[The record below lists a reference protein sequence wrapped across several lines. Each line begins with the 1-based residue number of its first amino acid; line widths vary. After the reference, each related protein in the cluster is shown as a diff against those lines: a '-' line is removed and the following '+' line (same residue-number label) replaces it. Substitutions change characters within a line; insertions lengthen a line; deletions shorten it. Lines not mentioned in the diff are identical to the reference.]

1 MKKLTTLLAVATLAL
16 AVGACKKKRET
27 EQKDDTPA
35 TRPADEPKPAPKPDD
50 KPKPTET
57 KVEAALPAECTAYK
71 ELVDK
76 LATCEK
82 LPQKARD
89 ALKATY
95 DNAAK
100 AWATPPADD
109 AAKKTVAD
117 TCKTNTDALRSAA
130 AAPCGW

>member
-27 EQKDDTPA
+27 EQKDDTTA

-50 KPKPTET
+50 KPKTEAKLDT
-57 KVEAALPAECTAYK
+57 GVPAECTAYK
-71 ELVDK
+71 ELIDK

-100 AWATPPADD
+100 AWATPPTEEP
-109 AAKKTVAD
+109 AKKTLAD
-117 TCKTNTDALRSAA
+117 SCKTNTDALRSAA

>member
-16 AVGACKKKRET
+16 SVGACKKKRET

-35 TRPADEPKPAPKPDD
+35 TKSADDPKPAPKPDD
-50 KPKPTET
+50 KPKTEA
-57 KVEAALPAECTAYK
+57 KAEATVPAECTAYK

-117 TCKTNTDALRSAA
+117 ACKTNTDALRSAA

>member
-1 MKKLTTLLAVATLAL
+1 MNKLTTLLAVATLAL

-27 EQKDDTPA
+27 EQKDDTTA
-35 TRPADEPKPAPKPDD
+35 THPADEPKPAPEPDD
-50 KPKPTET
+50 KPKPP
-57 KVEAALPAECTAYK
+57 EAAAAVPAECTAYK
-71 ELVDK
+71 ELADK

-100 AWATPPADD
+100 AWATPPTDD
-109 AAKKTVAD
+109 AAKKTIAD
-117 TCKTNTDALRSAA
+117 TCKSNTDALRSAA